1 MNDWARGQR
10 TMLAQQR
17 ATEDR
22 INVGLFRV
30 DKDEDVA
37 VDPVDGWVY
46 LNGGWKGVLSLE
58 SVSREELR

>member
-1 MNDWARGQR
+1 MTGHEDGGRYWR
-10 TMLAQQR
+10 TR
-17 ATEDR
+17 EREDR

-46 LNGGWKGVLSLE
+46 LNGGRKGVLSLE

>member
-1 MNDWARGQR
+1 
-10 TMLAQQR
+10 MLAQQR
-17 ATEDR
+17 AREDR

-46 LNGGWKGVLSLE
+46 LNGRRKGVLSLE